1 MAFEGEENLCAA
13 CSHQAIVKGL
23 GLGQT
28 ENLMFSLLHPGYLQH
43 ITEIAEVCRYMD
55 SVILKSDV
63 ENVLPPFMCAFVLS
77 FSTKKLNR
85 CVLGSA
91 VTKAVAIRQN
101 F

>member
-1 MAFEGEENLCAA
+1 MAFEGEENICAA
-13 CSHQAIVKGL
+13 CSHQAVIKKL

-28 ENLMFSLLHPGYLQH
+28 EKLMFILPHPGYLQH
-43 ITEIAEVCRYMD
+43 ITEIAEVCWYMD
-55 SVILKSDV
+55 SGILKSDV

-77 FSTKKLNR
+77 SSTKKLNR

-91 VTKAVAIRQN
+91 VTRAVAVRQH